1 MRRRAG
7 AHGRSMENWVMD
19 ISSRGLGAAIFI
31 LLAGL
36 ATGEL
41 RAADVRPRAV
51 APRAEL
57 GAEERNTIDI
67 IRRASPAVVY
77 ITTLR
82 RLINPWTRNVRE
94 VPRGTGSGFLWD
106 EQGHVVTNYHV
117 IANAQGATL
126 RLADQRAYR
135 AELVGA
141 SPAHD
146 LAVLRVRIPGR
157 KPAPIPLGT
166 SRDLVVGQKVIAIG
180 NPFGLDYTVTT
191 GIVSALDR
199 SITGDND
206 QTIHHLIQ
214 TDAAINPGNSGG
226 PLLDSAG
233 RLVGVNTAIYS
244 PSGASAGI
252 GFAIPA
258 DVVNR
263 VVPELIAHG
272 RYLSA
277 SLGIVTSAQAN
288 AAIMRQMG
296 VKGVLILE
304 VEEGSAAAAAGLR
317 GSRVRADGAIVPGDV
332 LQAVDGVEVGSL
344 EALARLLD
352 DKRIG
357 DRVALR
363 ILRNGRPLQVTVALE
378 GRRG

>member
-1 MRRRAG
+1 
-7 AHGRSMENWVMD
+7 MD

-214 TDAAINPGNSGG
+214 TDAAINRGNSGG

-317 GSRVRADGAIVPGDV
+317 GSRVRADGGIVPGDV

>member
-51 APRAEL
+51 TPRAEL

-206 QTIHHLIQ
+206 QTIHHLI
-214 TDAAINPGNSGG
+214 
-226 PLLDSAG
+226 
-233 RLVGVNTAIYS
+233 
-244 PSGASAGI
+244 
-252 GFAIPA
+252 
-258 DVVNR
+258 
-263 VVPELIAHG
+263 
-272 RYLSA
+272 
-277 SLGIVTSAQAN
+277 
-288 AAIMRQMG
+288 
-296 VKGVLILE
+296 
-304 VEEGSAAAAAGLR
+304 
-317 GSRVRADGAIVPGDV
+317 
-332 LQAVDGVEVGSL
+332 
-344 EALARLLD
+344 
-352 DKRIG
+352 
-357 DRVALR
+357 
-363 ILRNGRPLQVTVALE
+363 
-378 GRRG
+378 